1 MTLRVSYTSAA
12 ERDIDEALFHLIPE
26 SPAAAALLAERL
38 SMLEARLA
46 EVPLMY
52 PVVVRSIRGA
62 WLRPFRYIVYYRAT
76 DDEVIVMACLHTS
89 RSPRTTRRILQRR

>member
-1 MTLRVSYTSAA
+1 MTLRVNYTSAA
-12 ERDIDEALFHLIPE
+12 ERDIDEALSHLIPE

-46 EVPLMY
+46 E
-52 PVVVRSIRGA
+52 GA
-62 WLRPFRYIVYYRAT
+62 WLHPFRYIVYYRAT